1 MLIVVLLAL
10 ARVTA
15 IVLRGPIMKRISAC
29 RHLLKSRFSRDK
41 LTGRLVA
48 EEDRSCLQA
57 DTVAADT
64 RRTVAALEE
73 DSTTWHEVT
82 GGVCFLCGDTNK
94 KGKKSNGREGEMQ
107 AGRTAAVGD
116 GESEAAKY

>member
-1 MLIVVLLAL
+1 
-10 ARVTA
+10 
-15 IVLRGPIMKRISAC
+15 
-29 RHLLKSRFSRDK
+29 
-41 LTGRLVA
+41 VA
-48 EEDRSCLQA
+48 EEDRSCSEA

-73 DSTTWHEVT
+73 DSTTWRE
-82 GGVCFLCGDTNK
+82 GVFYAAISRNQTNK

-116 GESEAAKY
+116 GDREGEK